1 MSSLNALNVAI
12 EAAERKR
19 DAARTAMQERQ
30 RAQQAAQA
38 QMDQLQ
44 GYVGEMQARWGAQEG
59 LAVQPEVMH
68 HQYQFMERLQHAI
81 GLQTKVV
88 GDQNIRLE
96 TARQA
101 LLATEGVTLQFTPDG
116 ITRLAQIA
124 ADVNTRTEN
133 IGARRLATVMERLL
147 DDISFAATDWHGQTV
162 TIDATYVDAR
172 LGELS
177 QNEDLSRYIL

>member
-19 DAARTAMQERQ
+19 DAARTTMQERQ

-44 GYVGEMQARWGAQEG
+44 GYVLEMQARWGAQEG

-81 GLQTKVV
+81 GLQTRVV
-88 GDQNIRLE
+88 ADQDIRLE
-96 TARQA
+96 TSRQA
-101 LLATEGVTLQFTPDG
+101 LLAAELRVTSLQKVVQARRRDVA
-116 ITRLAQIA
+116 LAQM
-124 ADVNTRTEN
+124 
-133 IGARRLATVMERLL
+133 RREQKDTDERATMAFFRR
-147 DDISFAATDWHGQTV
+147 SFGLQLQEA
-162 TIDATYVDAR
+162 
-172 LGELS
+172 
-177 QNEDLSRYIL
+177 

>member
-19 DAARTAMQERQ
+19 DEARTAMQERQ

-44 GYVGEMQARWGAQEG
+44 GYVLEMQARWGAQEG

-81 GLQTKVV
+81 GLQTRVV
-88 GDQNIRLE
+88 ADQAIRLE

-101 LLATEGVTLQFTPDG
+101 LLAAELRVTSLQKVVQ
-116 ITRLAQIA
+116 TRKRDMA
-124 ADVNTRTEN
+124 
-133 IGARRLATVMERLL
+133 
-147 DDISFAATDWHGQTV
+147 
-162 TIDATYVDAR
+162 
-172 LGELS
+172 LS
-177 QNEDLSRYIL
+177 QMRREQKDTDERATMAFFRRSFGLQLQEA

>member
-19 DAARTAMQERQ
+19 DAARTTMQERQ

-44 GYVGEMQARWGAQEG
+44 GYVLEMQARWGAQEG

-81 GLQTKVV
+81 GLQTRVV
-88 GDQNIRLE
+88 ADQDIRLE

-101 LLATEGVTLQFTPDG
+101 LLAAELRVTSLQKVVQARSRDVA
-116 ITRLAQIA
+116 LAQM
-124 ADVNTRTEN
+124 
-133 IGARRLATVMERLL
+133 RREQKDTDERATMAFFRL
-147 DDISFAATDWHGQTV
+147 SFGLQLQEA
-162 TIDATYVDAR
+162 
-172 LGELS
+172 
-177 QNEDLSRYIL
+177 

>member
-19 DAARTAMQERQ
+19 DAARTALQERQ

-44 GYVGEMQARWGAQEG
+44 GYVLEMQARWGAQEG

-81 GLQTKVV
+81 GLQTRVV
-88 GDQNIRLE
+88 ADQDIRLE

-101 LLATEGVTLQFTPDG
+101 QLAAELRVTSLQKVVQARRRDVA
-116 ITRLAQIA
+116 LAQM
-124 ADVNTRTEN
+124 
-133 IGARRLATVMERLL
+133 RREQKDTDERATMAFFRR
-147 DDISFAATDWHGQTV
+147 SFGLQLQEA
-162 TIDATYVDAR
+162 
-172 LGELS
+172 
-177 QNEDLSRYIL
+177 

>member
-44 GYVGEMQARWGAQEG
+44 GYVLEMQARWGAQEG

-81 GLQTKVV
+81 GLQTRVV
-88 GDQNIRLE
+88 ADQDIRLE
-96 TARQA
+96 TSRQA
-101 LLATEGVTLQFTPDG
+101 LLAAELRVTSLQKVVQAAGRVIRTTSDQGV
-116 ITRLAQIA
+116 
-124 ADVNTRTEN
+124 VY
-133 IGARRLATVMERLL
+133 LL
-147 DDISFAATDWHGQTV
+147 DDRFTRREVRQLLPSWWQVERAIHTLQKPGA
-162 TIDATYVDAR
+162 
-172 LGELS
+172 
-177 QNEDLSRYIL
+177 

>member
-19 DAARTAMQERQ
+19 DAARTTMQERQ

-44 GYVGEMQARWGAQEG
+44 GYVLEMQARWGAREG

-81 GLQTKVV
+81 GLQTRVV
-88 GDQNIRLE
+88 ADQDIRLE

-101 LLATEGVTLQFTPDG
+101 LLAAELRVTSLQKVVQARRRDVALAQMRREQKDTDERATMAFFRRSFGLQFQE
-116 ITRLAQIA
+116 A
-124 ADVNTRTEN
+124 
-133 IGARRLATVMERLL
+133 
-147 DDISFAATDWHGQTV
+147 
-162 TIDATYVDAR
+162 
-172 LGELS
+172 
-177 QNEDLSRYIL
+177 

>member
-19 DAARTAMQERQ
+19 DEARTAMQERQ

-44 GYVGEMQARWGAQEG
+44 GYVLEMQARWGAQEG

-81 GLQTKVV
+81 GLQTRVV
-88 GDQNIRLE
+88 ADQNIRLE

-101 LLATEGVTLQFTPDG
+101 LLAAELRVTSLQKVVQARRRDVA
-116 ITRLAQIA
+116 LAQM
-124 ADVNTRTEN
+124 
-133 IGARRLATVMERLL
+133 RREQKDTDERATMAFFRR
-147 DDISFAATDWHGQTV
+147 SFGLQLQEA
-162 TIDATYVDAR
+162 
-172 LGELS
+172 
-177 QNEDLSRYIL
+177 

>member
-1 MSSLNALNVAI
+1 MNVAI

-19 DAARTAMQERQ
+19 DAARTTMQERQ

-44 GYVGEMQARWGAQEG
+44 GYVLEMQARWGAQEG

-81 GLQTKVV
+81 GLQTRVV
-88 GDQNIRLE
+88 ADQDIRLE

-101 LLATEGVTLQFTPDG
+101 LLAAELRVTSLQKVVQARRRDVA
-116 ITRLAQIA
+116 LAQM
-124 ADVNTRTEN
+124 
-133 IGARRLATVMERLL
+133 RREQKDTDERATMAFFRR
-147 DDISFAATDWHGQTV
+147 SFGLQLQEA
-162 TIDATYVDAR
+162 
-172 LGELS
+172 
-177 QNEDLSRYIL
+177 